1 MNALFSAKG
10 DMHREKEG
18 DSRRR
23 SMMRGIALLAA
34 LVVFAFAANG
44 WAMGAGETQQPA
56 DPLPRE
62 QEREW
67 APPEREFDQEEHQ
80 QPDEGT
86 WDHHQ
91 QQPEEG
97 TRDRQEQQELWDQQ
111 QEETWEQRQ
120 QQEGIQDEQIGE
132 EPPAEYQRGTGR
144 PY

>member
-1 MNALFSAKG
+1 
-10 DMHREKEG
+10 
-18 DSRRR
+18 
-23 SMMRGIALLAA
+23 MMRGIALLAA

-44 WAMGAGETQQPA
+44 WAMGAGQTQQPA

-67 APPEREFDQEEHQ
+67 APPERQFDQEEHQ
-80 QPDEGT
+80 QPEEGT

-97 TRDRQEQQELWDQQ
+97 TMDRQEQQELWDQQ

-120 QQEGIQDEQIGE
+120 QQEGIQDEKTGE
-132 EPPAEYQRGTGR
+132 EPPAESQRGTGR
-144 PY
+144 TY